1 MGTRWRW
8 IQQHYELLTIIF
20 RLSFKSNNSYT
31 MALLKEISRMPLHS
45 ETFKHWEINY
55 GQITPNH
62 QPVCHIM
69 IYRFNTRYYI
79 ELSGWYTGKTFWSAS
94 ASASLLDLYFE
105 VKAIAD
111 ERTFR
116 SLKDYERRGRL
127 WHWTDKIAEYALFS
141 TQKARLVDCTL
152 RAFIVS

>member
-1 MGTRWRW
+1 
-8 IQQHYELLTIIF
+8 
-20 RLSFKSNNSYT
+20 

-45 ETFKHWEINY
+45 ETIKHWEINY

-62 QPVCHIM
+62 QPICHIM

-116 SLKDYERRGRL
+116 SLKDYESRENL
-127 WHWTDKIAEYALFS
+127 
-141 TQKARLVDCTL
+141 
-152 RAFIVS
+152 